1 MKTEREK
8 SIRENQIEK
17 DSTVSSYGGY
27 QYKREYE
34 QYLQARQLQN
44 DKSLKVMVIMAI
56 TVFFT
61 MFVVCVSAII
71 IASVVTRDDSNAKGT
86 ETSKVGTYGTNP
98 LLNSENHVISSFGNA
113 MVSVDIGKTTGLTG
127 MVITSDGYVLTSAS
141 PQLYAGDIKVNC
153 NDKICHAS
161 VVGVN
166 ENNGIAILKIDVTGN
181 ETVKFG
187 YGKDLSDGDE
197 VYISYCNASSTC
209 GVIGG
214 NATDNKSS
222 SFRISN
228 VSFKDYMYGAAVL
241 NDYGVVI
248 GVVTGGDNSGT
259 EAVYASSALPFIKQH
274 VKNSYS
280 SAFANNCQ
288 TVDVLGISAISISDR
303 ESEIFGLPG
312 GVMVVKCLPQSLS
325 ERSGLVCNDII
336 IGVDS
341 FAVDNIKELEK
352 ILSNKKGETVSLL
365 VYRNERYVT
374 IGCQIDG

>member
-1 MKTEREK
+1 M
-8 SIRENQIEK
+8 
-17 DSTVSSYGGY
+17 
-27 QYKREYE
+27 
-34 QYLQARQLQN
+34 
-44 DKSLKVMVIMAI
+44 
-56 TVFFT
+56 
-61 MFVVCVSAII
+61 
-71 IASVVTRDDSNAKGT
+71 
-86 ETSKVGTYGTNP
+86 
-98 LLNSENHVISSFGNA
+98 
-113 MVSVDIGKTTGLTG
+113 
-127 MVITSDGYVLTSAS
+127 TSAS

-341 FAVDNIKELEK
+341 FAVDNVKELEK